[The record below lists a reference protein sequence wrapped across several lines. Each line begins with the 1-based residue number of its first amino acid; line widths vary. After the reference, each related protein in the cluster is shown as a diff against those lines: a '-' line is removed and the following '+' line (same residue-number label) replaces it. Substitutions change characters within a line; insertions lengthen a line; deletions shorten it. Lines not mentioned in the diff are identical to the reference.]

1 MNGILEAICFLS
13 VLTIFMTIAIYSTL
27 KKRSSTVYASKY
39 ILSKFEPD
47 NIIPNIKIRDVE
59 ILKEVIDRNKLNST
73 CECIDDMVSTLI
85 KNNIHLSDFQQ
96 NTPTSTGGEMNV

>member
-13 VLTIFMTIAIYSTL
+13 VLTIFMTTAIYSTL
-27 KKRSSTVYASKY
+27 KKRSSTIYASEY
-39 ILSKFEPD
+39 ILNKFEPD
-47 NIIPNIKIRDVE
+47 NTIPNLTEMVEFHKNRDVE

-85 KNNIHLSDFQQ
+85 KNNIHLS
-96 NTPTSTGGEMNV
+96 